1 MRALIAVLD
10 SCVVPTSHSR
20 DMNSGTNPRNGLAHA
35 QPVTDAFHSLVSL
48 HITTCRL
55 SLAENLSNVGPLYD
69 VVIVPSLIVVR
80 AITILYLAPC
90 MSSV

>member
-1 MRALIAVLD
+1 
-10 SCVVPTSHSR
+10 
-20 DMNSGTNPRNGLAHA
+20 MNSGTNPRNGLAHA
-35 QPVTDAFHSLVSL
+35 QPVTDAFHLQ
-48 HITTCRL
+48 IP
-55 SLAENLSNVGPLYD
+55 LAETLSNVGPLYD